1 MLAAQHVARELG
13 LHGLRAEPFEPEMRR
28 PTEPPPGLIGLAIRG
43 TVFGDVDAWVRE
55 DSAHFAGAEDYPAD
69 LVPVVDAD
77 LLDAARWRPRL
88 LLLYSTTSRVLLA
101 VAPRKSRESAVRR
114 HASGPRGFR
123 PALAW
128 PKGHIKNL
136 AWLKYALL

>member
-1 MLAAQHVARELG
+1 MLVAEHVARELG
-13 LHGLRAEPFEPEMRR
+13 LHGLRAEPCEPEMVRSL
-28 PTEPPPGLIGLAIRG
+28 EPPPGLIGLAIRG

-101 VAPRKSRESAVRR
+101 VAPRKSWESAVRR

-123 PALAW
+123 QAIAW
-128 PKGHIKNL
+128 PKVHIKNL
-136 AWLKYALL
+136 AWLKYTLL